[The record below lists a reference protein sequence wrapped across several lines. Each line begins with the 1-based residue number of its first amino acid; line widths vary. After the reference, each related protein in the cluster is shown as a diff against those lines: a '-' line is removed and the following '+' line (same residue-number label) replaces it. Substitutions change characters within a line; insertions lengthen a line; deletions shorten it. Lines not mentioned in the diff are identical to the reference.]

1 MQSTLTANVL
11 SNDRTTSIRDHIRLR
26 ALERLYARRAAVDA
40 LIDSL
45 EDYAETRRV
54 NRAKCIP
61 IPLSVERKC
70 S

>member
-1 MQSTLTANVL
+1 MQSTLTANVFTD
-11 SNDRTTSIRDHIRLR
+11 DRTSSIRDHIRLR

-45 EDYAETRRV
+45 EDYAETRRA
-54 NRAKCIP
+54 NRAAC